1 MNLNA
6 TFINLGSRFN
16 AMTLRERGMI
26 AAAMLALLVL
36 LWDQFLMNPLHA
48 RKQKLSQEIEEVQ
61 ASVAVLT
68 ETIEGRAHD
77 NPLTLAMEQ
86 KQSLTQSLAAVD
98 AQLESASAGLIAP
111 QRMLAALRD
120 VLNSQQ
126 GLRLVSMR
134 NFPVTS
140 LTPPPVQPSQPNLSI
155 DNRLSIEAKPHD
167 NKTPVPIAA
176 TGPYVHSL
184 ELIVEGSY
192 LDVMRYLQSVE
203 ALPWRFYWQ
212 VLELKTT
219 EYPVNRVRVRLNTI
233 SMDKEWLGV

>member
-1 MNLNA
+1 
-6 TFINLGSRFN
+6 
-16 AMTLRERGMI
+16 
-26 AAAMLALLVL
+26 
-36 LWDQFLMNPLHA
+36 MNPLHA
-48 RKQKLSQEIEEVQ
+48 RKQHLEKEVQ
-61 ASVAVLT
+61 EVQSSVALLT

-77 NPLTLAMEQ
+77 NPLALAMEQ
-86 KQSLTQSLAAVD
+86 KQSLTQSIAAVD

-120 VLNSQQ
+120 VLNGQQ

-140 LTPPPVQPSQPNLSI
+140 LAPPNTQVAEIKAGQTKGAPPPV
-155 DNRLSIEAKPHD
+155 
-167 NKTPVPIAA
+167 AA

-184 ELIVEGSY
+184 ELILDGSY

-219 EYPVNRVRVRLNTI
+219 EYPLNRVRIRLNTI

>member
-1 MNLNA
+1 MSTSAILVNV
-6 TFINLGSRFN
+6 TSRFN
-16 AMTLRERGMI
+16 AMSLRERGMI
-26 AAAMLALLVL
+26 AGALLAVFVL
-36 LWDQFLMNPLHA
+36 LWNQLLMNPLNA
-48 RKQKLSQEIEEVQ
+48 KRERLTQEIAEVQ
-61 ASVAVLT
+61 KSLAMLT
-68 ETIEGRAHD
+68 DTIEGRVHD

-86 KQSLTQSLAAVD
+86 KRSLAQSLVAVD
-98 AQLESASAGLIAP
+98 KELQSASAGLIAP

-120 VLNSQQ
+120 VLDSQQ

-134 NFPVTS
+134 NLPVTS
-140 LTPPPVQPSQPNLSI
+140 LVATAQSATTPATTLVSN
-155 DNRLSIEAKPHD
+155 
-167 NKTPVPIAA
+167 TVPT

-192 LDVMRYLQSVE
+192 LDVLRYLQSVE

-219 EYPVNRVRVRLNTI
+219 EYPVNRVRIRLNTL

>member
-6 TFINLGSRFN
+6 TWVNLGSRFN
-16 AMTLRERGMI
+16 VMTLRERGMI
-26 AAAMLALLVL
+26 AVALLALLVL
-36 LWDQFLMNPLHA
+36 VWDQFLMNPLHA
-48 RKQKLSQEIEEVQ
+48 RKQQLSQEVQ
-61 ASVAVLT
+61 DVQDSVALLT

-111 QRMLAALRD
+111 QRMLSALRD
-120 VLNSQQ
+120 VLNGQQ

-140 LTPPPVQPSQPNLSI
+140 LAQPSGQITDTTLGQNKNAPPPV
-155 DNRLSIEAKPHD
+155 
-167 NKTPVPIAA
+167 AA
-176 TGPYVHSL
+176 MGPYVHSL

-219 EYPVNRVRVRLNTI
+219 EYPMNRVRIRLNTI